1 MEYYIFDECTGRVK
15 ENLASS
21 SHDLR
26 RQMGRYK
33 EETEAEFMKGNLRVR
48 IVECCARLSLNN

>member
-1 MEYYIFDECTGRVK
+1 MEPYIFDECTGRVK
-15 ENLASS
+15 ENSS